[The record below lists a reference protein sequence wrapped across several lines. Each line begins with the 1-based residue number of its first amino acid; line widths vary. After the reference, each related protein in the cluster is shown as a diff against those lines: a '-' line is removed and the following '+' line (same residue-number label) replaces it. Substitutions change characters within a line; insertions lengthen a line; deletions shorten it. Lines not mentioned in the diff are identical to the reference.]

1 MVLLRCLVW
10 YCSCPLGH
18 NTLENMPRSMTS
30 RAGIK
35 PHLTNHSIRA
45 TTMTVLSAAN
55 IENRYI
61 RATTSHQSEES
72 IMSYCDKSTFER
84 FKRMSNKLSE
94 FLDPPGG
101 DDNAVTVPQ
110 KTVASSSSQLQ
121 SVATSTANYSFQSIQ
136 DGSQNLVH
144 GFIPGATFHNCN
156 LNFNVSFGG
165 SSSK

>member
-1 MVLLRCLVW
+1 MVLLVSTW
-10 YCSCPLGH
+10 PQNMNMKYD
-18 NTLENMPRSMTS
+18 NMPRSMTS

-72 IMSYCDKSTFER
+72 IMSYCDKPTFER

-94 FLDPPGG
+94 FLDPAGG

>member
-1 MVLLRCLVW
+1 MPRNSALTHGSLKVSCVVLLVSTW
-10 YCSCPLGH
+10 PQNMNMKYD
-18 NTLENMPRSMTS
+18 NMPRSMTS

-72 IMSYCDKSTFER
+72 IMSYCDKPTFKR

-94 FLDPPGG
+94 FLDPAGG

-121 SVATSTANYSFQSIQ
+121 SVATNTANYSFQSIQ
-136 DGSQNLVH
+136 DGSQNLVTV
-144 GFIPGATFHNCN
+144 IST
-156 LNFNVSFGG
+156 LM
-165 SSSK
+165 

>member
-72 IMSYCDKSTFER
+72 IMSYCDKPTFER